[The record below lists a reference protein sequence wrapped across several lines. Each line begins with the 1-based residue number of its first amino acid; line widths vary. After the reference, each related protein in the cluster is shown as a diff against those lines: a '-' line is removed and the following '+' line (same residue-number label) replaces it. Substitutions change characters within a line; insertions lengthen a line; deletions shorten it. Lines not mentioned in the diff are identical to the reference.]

1 MVKINRIIIDTNLWI
16 SFLISNQYNQLD
28 FLISSKKCTFIFSQ
42 DLLDEFLEVA
52 SRPKLRSYFSNSDIE
67 SLLEII
73 SEYSE
78 FIEVISKI
86 VFLQDAKDD
95 FLLSLAVD
103 GEADYLITGDKE
115 LIEVG
120 KFNKTEIISMSE
132 FLKKFDSE

>member
-86 VFLQDAKDD
+86 VFL
-95 FLLSLAVD
+95 FS
-103 GEADYLITGDKE
+103 IPNSTTHP
-115 LIEVG
+115 
-120 KFNKTEIISMSE
+120 F
-132 FLKKFDSE
+132 

>member
-86 VFLQDAKDD
+86 VFLQDGKDD

>member
-103 GEADYLITGDKE
+103 GEE

>member
-28 FLISSKKCTFIFSQ
+28 FLISSKKCTLIFSQ

-52 SRPKLRSYFSNSDIE
+52 NRPKLRSYFSNADIE

-73 SEYSE
+73 TEFSE
-78 FIEVISKI
+78 FIEVNSKI

-115 LIEVG
+115 LIEAG

>member
-28 FLISSKKCTFIFSQ
+28 FLISSKKCTLIFSQ

>member
-86 VFLQDAKDD
+86 VFLQD